1 MMEVEDMAGKRN
13 VNVPDYGKI
22 VIYPGNYDNGT
33 RRRLYELMRRLGI
46 PIIYERYG

>member
-1 MMEVEDMAGKRN
+1 MAGKTK

-22 VIYPGNYDNGT
+22 VIYTGNYDNGT
-33 RRRLYELMRRLGI
+33 RRRLYELLKKLGI